1 MEISHGK
8 YVLGISIKLHI
19 SQCHFPPNCLK
30 LPFIN
35 FQNTFRFEEY
45 IYIHTY
51 LLRLYSF
58 TVFIYLK
65 SRIQGEKKD
74 SLKISCTRYK
84 RGEVKLGLSHEL
96 GNLNRATKRV
106 TGPQVLH
113 SSSAA
118 SQHRHWQ
125 EVRQEAG
132 EGLDLQHSVMGC
144 PAPKKSSTGHHK
156 AHP

>member
-1 MEISHGK
+1 MENSHGK

-58 TVFIYLK
+58 TDLFEK
-65 SRIQGEKKD
+65 QNSGEKKE

-84 RGEVKLGLSHEL
+84 MGEIKLGLSHEL

-118 SQHRHWQ
+118 S
-125 EVRQEAG
+125 
-132 EGLDLQHSVMGC
+132 
-144 PAPKKSSTGHHK
+144 
-156 AHP
+156 